1 MGGTPRPRGGPP
13 ARAAVPAPMA
23 SSQPIRILAVNSGS
37 SSLKYALF
45 DMARGERRLAGAH
58 VDRSGSAGARVLVEA
73 LGGSAGAI
81 DLVGHRIVHGGPR
94 HVAPERVTAALLR
107 DLRQFSALDPEHL
120 PPALD
125 VLGAL
130 RRALPRARH
139 YVCFDTAFHR
149 DMPEVAQRYPLPE
162 HYFREGVRRYG
173 FHGLSYAYLMAEL
186 ERVAGKRAARGRV
199 LLAHLGSGA
208 SLAAVRGG
216 RPVDTTMGYMPSGG
230 LMMGTRTGDLDPAVV
245 LRMAQE
251 KGGKPLARL
260 STILNQQSGLLGVS
274 GLSGDLRA
282 VMARAARDRRC
293 ALAVDLFVYTA
304 VKFAGAL
311 IAAMG
316 GIDTLVFSGGI
327 GEHAPEIRAR
337 IADGLGFAGVALDA
351 RRNRRGAAL
360 LSTGRSHVAV
370 RMIPT
375 DEERMIA
382 RAGARLFA

>member
-1 MGGTPRPRGGPP
+1 
-13 ARAAVPAPMA
+13 MA

-37 SSLKYALF
+37 SSLKYAVF
-45 DMARGERRLAGAH
+45 DLGRGESRLAGAH
-58 VDRSGSAGARVLVEA
+58 VDRSGSAGAQVLVQA
-73 LGGSAGAI
+73 LSESAGAI

-149 DMPEVAQRYPLPE
+149 DMPEVAQRYPLAE
-162 HYFREGVRRYG
+162 HYFHEGVRRYG

-186 ERVAGKRAARGRV
+186 ERVAGRRAARGRV

-208 SLAAVRGG
+208 SLAAVRRGK
-216 RPVDTTMGYMPSGG
+216 PVDTTMGYMPSGG
-230 LMMGTRTGDLDPAVV
+230 LMMATRTGDLDPAVV

-251 KGGKPLARL
+251 RGGKPLARL
-260 STILNQQSGLLGVS
+260 SAILNQQSGLLGVS
-274 GLSGDLRA
+274 GRSGDLRA
-282 VMARAARDRRC
+282 VTARAARDRRC

-337 IADGLGFAGVALDA
+337 IADGLAFAGVALDA
-351 RRNRRGAAL
+351 RRNGRGAAL
-360 LSTGRSHVAV
+360 LSSRRSRVAV